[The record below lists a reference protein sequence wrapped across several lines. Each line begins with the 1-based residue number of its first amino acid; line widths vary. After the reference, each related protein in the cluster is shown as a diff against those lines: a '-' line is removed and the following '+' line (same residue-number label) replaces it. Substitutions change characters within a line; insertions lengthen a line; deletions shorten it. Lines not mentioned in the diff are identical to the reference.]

1 MLVVLS
7 HYQAASLLLAR
18 RDGQTSAHVSLDLNL
33 STSVVQLDEAG
44 VGLADGR
51 RLTWSAV
58 EAIAESPNAC
68 FVVSDNGEIEKVQ
81 TYSEATGRHYSLYPT
96 ANAPTMLVSGLP
108 MHRVKDTD
116 PHQDTL
122 AKLRAAAPRGRRVLD
137 ICTGLGYTAI
147 AAAEVAEAVITI
159 ELDPATEA
167 IVQRNPWSQ
176 ALLTHPRIARV
187 FGDACQEVPHLE
199 TASFSRVIHDP
210 PAFALAGELYSA
222 NFYAELYR
230 VLKPGGRLFHYLGDL
245 RSPSGS
251 RLWRGVAERLRRV
264 GFQQVTPKPEAFGMV
279 ASK

>member
-33 STSVVQLDEAG
+33 STSVVRLDEAG
-44 VGLADGR
+44 VGLPDGR
-51 RLTWSAV
+51 RLPWSAV

-68 FVVSDNGEIEKVQ
+68 FVVSDNGGIEKVQ

-108 MHRVKDTD
+108 MHRIKDTD

-122 AKLRAAAPRGRRVLD
+122 AKLRAAAPRGGRVLD

-147 AAAEVAEAVITI
+147 AVAEVAEAVITI

-167 IVQRNPWSQ
+167 IVQRNPWSSV
-176 ALLTHPRIARV
+176 ADAPTDRARIWRCVSRGATP
-187 FGDACQEVPHLE
+187 GDGVL
-199 TASFSRVIHDP
+199 
-210 PAFALAGELYSA
+210 LAGYPRPAGLCI
-222 NFYAELYR
+222 
-230 VLKPGGRLFHYLGDL
+230 GG
-245 RSPSGS
+245 
-251 RLWRGVAERLRRV
+251 
-264 GFQQVTPKPEAFGMV
+264 
-279 ASK
+279 

>member
-1 MLVVLS
+1 
-7 HYQAASLLLAR
+7 LLAR

-44 VGLADGR
+44 VGLPDGR
-51 RLTWSAV
+51 RLPWSAV
-58 EAIAESPNAC
+58 EAIAESPNTC

-108 MHRVKDTD
+108 MHRIKDTD

-122 AKLRAAAPRGRRVLD
+122 AKLRAAAPRGGRVLD

-222 NFYAELYR
+222 DFYAELYR

-245 RSPSGS
+245 RSASGS

-264 GFQQVTPKPEAFGMV
+264 GFQQVTPKPEAFGLV